1 VAAVLDSK
9 TGSIVHYGIRGVEKH
24 DHVLSVTSRNR
35 TVWKVRYAALVADP
49 SELVETDDTTWALR
63 DVFSSFAAANSAIA
77 KHLDLSPNDYAAI
90 EHLLANDTLGP
101 VELGQRLGIRS
112 ASATVLVDRL
122 EASGHVQRHD
132 HPTDRRR
139 RTLAVTPKA
148 VGELMQSLGPLID
161 QLGAVASALSLRDRA
176 VVHRYLVAVAEV
188 MWEHARHEE
197 EPS

>member
-1 VAAVLDSK
+1 MSRSSFCPKRLA
-9 TGSIVHYGIRGVEKH
+9 G
-24 DHVLSVTSRNR
+24 RNR
-35 TVWKVRYAALVADP
+35 TVWKVRYHALVADP

-63 DVFSSFAAANSAIA
+63 NVFDSYAAANSAIA

-90 EHLLANDTLGP
+90 EHLLTNDTLGP

-161 QLGAVASALSLRDRA
+161 QLGAVASVLPPRDRA

-188 MWEHARHEE
+188 MWQHARQEE
-197 EPS
+197 EPG